1 MFSRLYFTSVEYKAA
16 RDLSFCQKK
25 LARNQIEMWASFA
38 CPQCHK
44 LLCIRRNFTIRI
56 LRLAL
61 NTGILIN
68 LLAVISDWLRLHI
81 RVTVFL
87 SAATIGL
94 VDEYVMRLLPAK
106 IDPPFA
112 AVSLRPRSGVGA
124 AVDGEVGAGDI

>member
-25 LARNQIEMWASFA
+25 FARNQIEMWGSFA

-61 NTGILIN
+61 ITGVLFYF
-68 LLAVISDWLRLHI
+68 LAG
-81 RVTVFL
+81 L
-87 SAATIGL
+87 SGW
-94 VDEYVMRLLPAK
+94 
-106 IDPPFA
+106 
-112 AVSLRPRSGVGA
+112 
-124 AVDGEVGAGDI
+124 